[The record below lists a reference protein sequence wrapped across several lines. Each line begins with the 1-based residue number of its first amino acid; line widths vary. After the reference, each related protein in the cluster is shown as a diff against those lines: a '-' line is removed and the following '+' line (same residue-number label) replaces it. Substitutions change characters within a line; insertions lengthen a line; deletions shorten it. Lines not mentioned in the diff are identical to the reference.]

1 MDRILL
7 GAEILPWKDPVSG
20 EINEASRILPLAL
33 PAVPRHLLIEELVEI
48 IVRKFERLHPDKG

>member
-20 EINEASRILPLAL
+20 EVNEASRVL
-33 PAVPRHLLIEELVEI
+33 EI